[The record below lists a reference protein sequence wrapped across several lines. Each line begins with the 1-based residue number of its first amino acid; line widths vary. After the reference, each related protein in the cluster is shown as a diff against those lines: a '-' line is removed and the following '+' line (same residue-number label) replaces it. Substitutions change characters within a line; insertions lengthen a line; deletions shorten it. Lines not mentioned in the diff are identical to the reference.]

1 MRLRTVATAHAGLE
15 VHSEAG
21 QMRHLRVLAALLP
34 VIITV
39 PAAHA
44 AWQVRPSSA
53 GFSVTDG
60 SRVVVSSA
68 GFSAGAKPA
77 LTTEANAKTNTWS
90 VKVAPAMGRAP
101 RFTATA
107 DLGPDAFLCR
117 LTPGQRT
124 DVVQLSIGDVES
136 RLCDALFSPKADLGL
151 SFTGKGVRL
160 QRTGTGAWT
169 VTATSLERVTVEQGV
184 YVNRGIKYYTPLDK
198 SVFKRAPAGWCS
210 WYEYYQGISEDAIV
224 ANVKWLAK
232 NLKPFGCDYVQ
243 IDDGWQGVGH
253 GNGENRD
260 WFVTDKRFP
269 HGMKWLADQ
278 IRAEGFTPGIWLC
291 PFGESDQALFKSD
304 PKAFVRRPDG
314 TSIGE
319 NLANPDT
326 TGANERYNWV
336 GRDLVDP
343 TTPEGQAYLK
353 KLFHMLCLE
362 WGYDYVKID
371 GQGGMPYT
379 YEDWRKQLGN
389 SKLTGE
395 EAYRFG
401 LEALRSQMGKKRFLL
416 NCGGAWSSVGLCE
429 GIRIGGDI
437 GASWSGMQ
445 PAIDCTMRW
454 LFLNNIA
461 FYTDPDAV
469 CVRSPLTPDQA
480 RMWATMVGITG
491 QLLMAS
497 DDMTKLPADRV
508 DMLKRIFPVADIRP
522 MCLYPQQGRPPI
534 FDLKVARPWGSWD
547 VVALFN
553 WGDTT
558 SKSISV
564 GPEDLGLPPGAYVYY
579 DAWAKR
585 IISAGNKPLR
595 LDLAPTSCRLIT
607 VHKQDA
613 PPFPLGTSRHITQ
626 GADDLQDVKW
636 DAAMKTLSGKSHVV
650 AGDPYELLFH
660 SWPNSYPAAQSGLK
674 EANYVTT
681 LTLPSDRSGWV
692 PWKVEWGTAPLSE
705 PGIGAPS
712 APRLAQLAGGAV
724 QLSWQGDPRSLGY
737 TVYRNGVPIG
747 QTVETSLRDTPRAGA
762 RSFVYEVSAYNWDG
776 SQETARVPVG
786 TVGGQSV
793 HDAWLDEIAPTEHS
807 QEYGELRL
815 RRSVDDHPLLVAGR
829 KFEHGLGTHASSAI
843 VYDVSGYARFTADVG
858 VDDEK
863 DGNGSVGFEVYLDGK
878 KVFDSG
884 VVHGHASARHVD
896 VPLAGHDTLR
906 LVVNDGGDGINC
918 DHADWGDARLTAQ

>member
-1 MRLRTVATAHAGLE
+1 MTYT
-15 VHSEAG
+15 
-21 QMRHLRVLAALLP
+21 RVLAALLP
-34 VIITV
+34 LILT
-39 PAAHA
+39 AATAHA
-44 AWQVRPSSA
+44 AWEVHPSA
-53 GFSVTDG
+53 GGFAIATG
-60 SRVVVSSA
+60 SRIVVS
-68 GFSAGAKPA
+68 GGQFSAGAKPA
-77 LTTEANAKTNTWS
+77 LTTETNPKTTTWS
-90 VKVAPAMGRAP
+90 VKFAAATGRPP
-101 RFTATA
+101 RFTATV

-117 LTPGQRT
+117 LAPGDRP

-136 RLCDALFSPKADLGL
+136 RLCNALFSPQDDLGI
-151 SFTGKGVRL
+151 SFVGEGVRVT
-160 QRTGTGAWT
+160 RVATGVPARPTWT
-169 VTATSLERVTVEQGV
+169 ISATSLDRITIEQNV
-184 YVNRGIKYYTPLDK
+184 YVNRGIKFYTPLDK

-210 WYEYYQGISEDAIV
+210 WYEYYQGISEEAIV
-224 ANVKWLAK
+224 ANAKWLAK

-291 PFGESDQALFKSD
+291 AFGQSDQALFKSD
-304 PKAFVRRPDG
+304 PQAFVRRPDG
-314 TSIGE
+314 TSVGE

-353 KLFHMLCLE
+353 KLFHMLCAE

-379 YEDWRKQLGN
+379 YDEWRKQLGN
-389 SKLTGE
+389 PKMTGE
-395 EAYRFG
+395 EAYRYG
-401 LEALRSQMGKKRFLL
+401 LEALRSQMGKDRFLL
-416 NCGGAWSSVGLCE
+416 NCGGAWSSVGLCN

-454 LFLNNIA
+454 GFLNNVC

-508 DMLKRIFPVADIRP
+508 DLLKRIFPVADIRP

-547 VVALFN
+547 VVAVFN
-553 WGDTT
+553 WGETA
-558 SKSISV
+558 SKSVTV
-564 GPEDLGLPPGAYVYY
+564 GPEDLGLPPGSYVYF
-579 DAWAKR
+579 DAVAKR
-585 IISAGNKPLR
+585 IISAGREPLHLN
-595 LDLAPTSCRLIT
+595 LDPTSCRLIT
-607 VHKQDA
+607 VHRSHV
-613 PPFPLGTSRHITQ
+613 PGVSPLPLGTSRHITQ
-626 GADDLQDVKW
+626 GADDLKDVKW
-636 DAAMKTLSGKSHVV
+636 DEATKTLSGFSHVV
-650 AGDPYELLFH
+650 AGDPYELYFTAF
-660 SWPNSYPAAQSGLK
+660 PNWYPAPQPGLK
-674 EANYVTT
+674 TENYVAS
-681 LTLPSDRSGWV
+681 LTLPSDRSDWV
-692 PWKVEWGTAPLSE
+692 PWQVKWLSAAL
-705 PGIGAPS
+705 GDMGSGGPS
-712 APRLAQLAGGAV
+712 EAKLVKLDGGAV

-737 TVYRNGVPIG
+737 TVYRNGTPIG
-747 QTVETSLRDTPRAGA
+747 QTFETTLRDLPRAGA
-762 RSFVYEVSAYNWDG
+762 RTLTYEVSAYEWDG
-776 SQETARVPVG
+776 HQQTPRIPIG
-786 TVGGQSV
+786 TVAGQPV
-793 HDAWLDEIAPTEHS
+793 HDAWLDEIQPAEHS
-807 QEYGELRL
+807 QDYGELRM
-815 RRSVDDHPLLVAGR
+815 RRSVDDHPLTIAGQ
-829 KFEHGLGTHASSAI
+829 KFDHGLGTHAFSTI
-843 VYDVSGYARFTADVG
+843 VYDVTGYARFTADVG

-863 DGNGSVGFEVYLDGK
+863 DGNGTVGFEVYVDGK

-884 VVHGHASARHVD
+884 VVHGHDPGKHID
-896 VPLAGHDTLR
+896 VPLTGHETLK
-906 LVVNDGGDGINC
+906 LVVNDGGDGITC
-918 DHADWGDARLTAQ
+918 DHADWGNARLTAQ